1 MNMFSRKLESAYEAS
16 GGRKI
21 RIITHSMGGLLVK
34 CFMSLHPDVGYLS
47 IANSFCSCI
56 CSLIFLAKFD
66 VLTGFQEIC

>member
-34 CFMSLHPDVGYLS
+34 CLMSLHPDVGYLS

-56 CSLIFLAKFD
+56 CS
-66 VLTGFQEIC
+66 